1 MAKDKKNGKKREV
14 VSFDYIKSNSFRVV
28 HGNGVLGGV
37 TPSGDIHMAVWNQ
50 RQPYPKRVS
59 YAVTSDQELGD
70 EVGLEVRDGLVR
82 EVEVGVVM
90 SPSTA
95 LEVIEWLQKQLES
108 HTDLRHSLPEEDP

>member
-1 MAKDKKNGKKREV
+1 MAKGKKNEKKRDV
-14 VSFDYIKSNSFRVV
+14 VSFDYIKSNSFRVI
-28 HGNGVLGGV
+28 HGNGVLGGL

-59 YAVTSDQELGD
+59 YAVTSDQQLGD
-70 EVGLEVRDGLVR
+70 QVELDVREGLVR

-95 LEVIEWLQKQLES
+95 LEVIEWLQRQLEAHTHLG
-108 HTDLRHSLPEEDP
+108 HTDAEGDE